1 MRDMLNWIIGGELIL
16 SSAPLIVRDDGNE
29 RNKLR
34 RQRKRHDWH
43 VTFCCVFFLREPL
56 EEE

>member
-1 MRDMLNWIIGGELIL
+1 MLNWMIGGELIL
-16 SSAPLIVRDDGNE
+16 PSAPLIVRDDGNE